1 MTRINRAQRPVFDI
15 VIPSPKKVVSIKLEV
30 DLLEE
35 IDRLWRSL
43 GYTSR
48 SEFIREAL
56 IYYMQVV
63 SNTSFE
69 SAQQVGVI
77 ENNPATEIDDNG
89 DDKKVKDETLV
100 VLDTATDI
108 A

>member
-1 MTRINRAQRPVFDI
+1 MARINRVQRPVFDI

-63 SNTSFE
+63 SSISFE
-69 SAQQVGVI
+69 STQEVSVI
-77 ENNPATEIDDNG
+77 ENNPAMKIDDN
-89 DDKKVKDETLV
+89 DEDKKVKDGALV